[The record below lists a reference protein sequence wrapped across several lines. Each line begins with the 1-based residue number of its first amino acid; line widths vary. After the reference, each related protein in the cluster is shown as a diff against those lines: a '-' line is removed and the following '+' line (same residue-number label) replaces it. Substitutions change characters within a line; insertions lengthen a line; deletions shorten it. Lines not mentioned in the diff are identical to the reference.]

1 MYDNTSAEGD
11 TLTLYRLEQVVRVL
25 RPSVHLSGD
34 YTCKVATFYTEH
46 RASHTLIIY
55 GENLRLRH

>member
-1 MYDNTSAEGD
+1 MYDNSSVEGD
-11 TLTLYRLEQVVRVL
+11 TGLYRLDQVVRVL

-46 RASHTLIIY
+46 RAGHTLIIY
-55 GENLRLRH
+55 GECEA

>member
-1 MYDNTSAEGD
+1 MYDNSSVEGN
-11 TLTLYRLEQVVRVL
+11 TELYRLEQVVRVL
-25 RPSVHLSGD
+25 RPSVHLSGE

-55 GENLRLRH
+55 GESNDSS